1 MIYPRLFIPNTLKVG
16 QNIIFS
22 KDKAHYIQRVLRL
35 PAQSKV
41 TLFNDQ
47 GGEYLAQIHHHGK
60 SVQAQILA
68 FRPIERELPLRIT
81 IAQGLATGDKMD
93 WIIEKA
99 VEMGVAALAPIAA
112 QRSTLKL
119 SGTRA
124 ARRLEHWQRIIESA
138 SAQCGRNRLM
148 QLYPPS
154 SLGDFLDRLPL
165 PTTQNKQTA
174 SMKQAEQGVAE
185 QAGTGIILCHQD
197 AHTDFT
203 EALRPPQ
210 GGWQDLYLLIGPE
223 GGWSPAEVDKAKA
236 MGARALLF
244 GPRVLRT
251 ETAAIALVGAI
262 RGYLQCID

>member
-1 MIYPRLFIPNTLKVG
+1 MVMTYPRFFISAPLAVERELMLP
-16 QNIIFS
+16 

-124 ARRLEHWQRIIESA
+124 ARRLEHPQRITDSPTPPPA
-138 SAQCGRNRLM
+138 RPRPT
-148 QLYPPS
+148 PPS
-154 SLGDFLDRLPL
+154 P
-165 PTTQNKQTA
+165 
-174 SMKQAEQGVAE
+174 
-185 QAGTGIILCHQD
+185 
-197 AHTDFT
+197 
-203 EALRPPQ
+203 
-210 GGWQDLYLLIGPE
+210 
-223 GGWSPAEVDKAKA
+223 
-236 MGARALLF
+236 
-244 GPRVLRT
+244 
-251 ETAAIALVGAI
+251 
-262 RGYLQCID
+262 